1 MRLREDPVFCWVRL
15 TDDGREAVD
24 EDLKTRVHDG
34 MLIVLGRVEIDNC
47 QLKQPVSIAQ
57 RRNARPPKQP
67 RIACGVARPKWEDL
81 ENGDTFKAWKAEI
94 DTSSGSFASI
104 PSYTARVRAEKPAS
118 QWKLLISGV
127 DVTDPGRPVSRSAS
141 SCGRLRTVLFPTRSS
156 GWASRLEDVSRTVVG
171 LSEPEPIRDVDWIL
185 PVRARPPSRRNAGAR
200 FRPAL
205 GGRAS
210 PESRGNS
217 RPAGPRGHRG
227 GPRRDRLLQRPVREP
242 RVADRRVH
250 RRPSARALPG
260 RARRER
266 RTVPRTARPARP
278 AASPRALRRG
288 QRKPPDPDLRSGLRT
303 AARDLGSNRCQ
314 PLAR

>member
-1 MRLREDPVFCWVRL
+1 MAIKDARFLERIRFFDRQRLLAADLQTLESFHREMRWLHNQSLHQPGIGSGYAISGKKGDREVVVTAGYALDADGKEIILTSRRTVPIPPVAGAGDGKPALYDLAVSYPGDVALKESERREGSCDSRGAVRLREDPVFCWVRL

-127 DVTDPGRPVSRSAS
+127 DVTNPRPT
-141 SCGRLRTVLFPTRSS
+141 GFTIRLFMWSFANGSLPD
-156 GWASRLEDVSRTVVG
+156 EVVWMG
-171 LSEPEPIRDVDWIL
+171 VE
-185 PVRARPPSRRNAGAR
+185 A
-200 FRPAL
+200 
-205 GGRAS
+205 
-210 PESRGNS
+210 
-217 RPAGPRGHRG
+217 
-227 GPRRDRLLQRPVREP
+227 
-242 RVADRRVH
+242 
-250 RRPSARALPG
+250 
-260 RARRER
+260 
-266 RTVPRTARPARP
+266 
-278 AASPRALRRG
+278 
-288 QRKPPDPDLRSGLRT
+288 
-303 AARDLGSNRCQ
+303 
-314 PLAR
+314 